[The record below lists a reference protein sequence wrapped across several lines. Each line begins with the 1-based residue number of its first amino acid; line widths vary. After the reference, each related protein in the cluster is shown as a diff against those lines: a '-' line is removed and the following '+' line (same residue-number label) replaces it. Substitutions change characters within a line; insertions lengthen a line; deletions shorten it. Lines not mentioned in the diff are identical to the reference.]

1 MTIRSLCLAV
11 VTVVGLLAAAD
22 SASVQP
28 HECTRVRDERRQA
41 ENNLADLM
49 DSLSKSEM
57 YRAEIQQDV
66 DPNYDPYPAAN
77 GPRNLQEQ
85 RMQRLILQTIRRDQV
100 VCAEPA
106 PLRYQ

>member
-28 HECTRVRDERRQA
+28 DECTRVRDARRQA
-41 ENNLADLM
+41 ENNLADLL

-57 YRAEIQQDV
+57 LDQQGIN
-66 DPNYDPYPAAN
+66 PNYDLYPAAKA
-77 GPRNLQEQ
+77 RRQAQ
-85 RMQRLILQTIRRDQV
+85 VRQMQRLILQTLERDQE